1 MVIFLDV
8 KNAVN
13 SAPWRRI
20 LAKLREVEVEPY
32 YRKLPLKPQD
42 SGTIHVSE
50 TGDPN
55 HQRGPT
61 GIHLL
66 IRAMKRLVERGAGPW
81 PTRT

>member
-42 SGTIHVSE
+42 SGTIWYNTRKRDGRSE
-50 TGDPN
+50 SWN
-55 HQRGPT
+55 KE
-61 GIHLL
+61 
-66 IRAMKRLVERGAGPW
+66 IRITSGVPQESIF
-81 PTRT
+81 